1 MMKVIAYL
9 LGFGYIAI
17 SACLILYTKATIDT
31 LKNLADS
38 YPLKYIAAFAAA
50 IGVLF
55 FICASATTYPWVL
68 RLVALVAIAEG
79 VLAYFNPQ
87 ELYTRMLEWY
97 FEKVSEQGHRLFGII
112 GIIFGTVLLS
122 WIE

>member
-1 MMKVIAYL
+1 MTIIAYL

-17 SACLILYTKATIDT
+17 SACMILYTQATLDT
-31 LKNLADS
+31 LKGLTRK
-38 YPLKYIAAFAAA
+38 YPLKYLSAVSAAVG
-50 IGVLF
+50 ILF

-68 RLVALVAIAEG
+68 RIVGLVAIGEA
-79 VLAYFNPQ
+79 VLAYLNPQ
-87 ELYTRMLEWY
+87 DLYTRMLAWY